1 MKRNTLNNRP
11 IIIIT
16 FFTIIYLLGLLTL
29 KYNFN
34 KLPLTEFR
42 VDYIGNIL
50 NMLITFSIIA
60 ACVVF
65 STGKKNID
73 SRKAN
78 LTLAIQVVSLL
89 SLAFVFLVQ
98 KLNLIDSSSYL
109 FNFPAK
115 KVYVGFLFIFSDLL
129 QIFSMIY
136 LWGIILGSENYF
148 ELRTLVRTIVAV
160 VMLLVF
166 SLLYVWNV
174 KVYDESKLVKAKYD
188 YGFIPGAAVYS
199 RGKPS
204 PIFEA
209 RIRKALELYR
219 EGIIKNILLTGGKA
233 PGEISESES
242 AFKYLTNL
250 GVPKKDIVIEN
261 RSSTTTEQIKYLRS
275 EILSVKNSNT
285 VLIISDGF
293 HLSRIIQIAK
303 FFQLKTVGVSSDYSM
318 SLSKTIFYRARE
330 SVALLLFWFFA
341 I

>member
-1 MKRNTLNNRP
+1 MKRNTRNNRP

-16 FFTIIYLLGLLTL
+16 FFAIIYLLALLML
-29 KYNFN
+29 KYNLNNLQFE
-34 KLPLTEFR
+34 EFR

-50 NMLITFSIIA
+50 NMLVTLLIVIA
-60 ACVVF
+60 GIYLSF
-65 STGKKNID
+65 GKKNID
-73 SRKAN
+73 SKRSN
-78 LTLAIQVVSLL
+78 LILAFQIVSLL
-89 SLAFVFLVQ
+89 SLAFVFFIQ
-98 KLNLIDSSSYL
+98 KMNLINNSSYV

-115 KVYVGFLFIFSDLL
+115 KVYVGFLFVFSNLL

-136 LWGIILGSENYF
+136 LWGLIIGNENYF
-148 ELRTLVRTIVAV
+148 ELRTLIRTIAAV
-160 VMLLVF
+160 VILFVF

-174 KVYDESKLVKAKYD
+174 KVYDESKLVLTKYD

-199 RGKPS
+199 KGKPS

-209 RIRKALELYR
+209 RIRKAFELYR
-219 EGIIKNILLTGGKA
+219 EGRIKNILLTGGKA

-242 AFKYLTNL
+242 AFNYLTNL
-250 GVPKKDIVIEN
+250 GVSKKDIVVEA
-261 RSSTTTEQIKYLRS
+261 RSSTTSEQIKYLRN
-275 EILSVKNSNT
+275 EILSLKNNNT

-293 HLSRIIQIAK
+293 HLSRIIQIAN
-303 FFQLKTVGVSSDYSM
+303 FFKIKTIGVSSDYSM

>member
-1 MKRNTLNNRP
+1 MLKYDLNN
-11 IIIIT
+11 
-16 FFTIIYLLGLLTL
+16 
-29 KYNFN
+29 
-34 KLPLTEFR
+34 LPLAEFR

-50 NMLITFSIIA
+50 NILITLLIVIA
-60 ACVVF
+60 CIVL
-65 STGKKNID
+65 STGEKNID

-78 LTLAIQVVSLL
+78 LILAFQIVSLL
-89 SLAFVFLVQ
+89 SLIFVFFIQ
-98 KLNLIDSSSYL
+98 KLNLINNSSYL
-109 FNFPAK
+109 FSFPAK

-136 LWGIILGSENYF
+136 LWGIIIGGENYF
-148 ELRTLVRTIVAV
+148 ELRTLIRTIVAV
-160 VMLLVF
+160 VILLVF
-166 SLLYVWNV
+166 SLLFVWNV
-174 KVYDESKLVKAKYD
+174 KVYDESKLVRTKYD

-242 AFKYLTNL
+242 AFNYLTNL
-250 GVPKKDIVIEN
+250 GIPKKDIVVEN
-261 RSSTTTEQIKYLRS
+261 RSSTTSEQIKYLRD
-275 EILSVKNSNT
+275 EILTLNNNNNT

-303 FFQLKTVGVSSDYSM
+303 FFKIKTIGVSSDYSM
-318 SLSKTIFYRARE
+318 SFSKTLFYRARE

>member
-1 MKRNTLNNRP
+1 M
-11 IIIIT
+11 
-16 FFTIIYLLGLLTL
+16 L
-29 KYNFN
+29 KYNLN
-34 KLPLTEFR
+34 NLPLAEFS

-50 NMLITFSIIA
+50 NMLITLLIVI
-60 ACVVF
+60 ACVVL

-78 LTLAIQVVSLL
+78 LIFAFQIVSLL
-89 SLAFVFLVQ
+89 SLVFVFLVQ
-98 KLNLIDSSSYL
+98 KMNLINSSSYL
-109 FNFPAK
+109 FHLPTK
-115 KVYVGFLFIFSDLL
+115 KVYVWFLFVISDLL

-136 LWGIILGSENYF
+136 LWGTIIGRENYLA
-148 ELRTLVRTIVAV
+148 LRALVRTIVSV
-160 VMLLVF
+160 VILLVF
-166 SLLYVWNV
+166 SLLFVWNV
-174 KVYDESKLVKAKYD
+174 KVYDESKLAKTKYD
-188 YGFIPGAAVYS
+188 YGLIPGAAVYS
-199 RGKPS
+199 RGQPS

-219 EGIIKNILLTGGKA
+219 EGIIKNFLLTGGNA

-242 AFKYLTNL
+242 AFNYLANL

-261 RSSTTTEQIKYLRS
+261 RSSTTSEQIKYLRN
-275 EILSVKNSNT
+275 EILSLKNNNT

-303 FFQLKTVGVSSDYSM
+303 FFKIKTIGVSSDYSM
-318 SLSKTIFYRARE
+318 SFSKTIFYRARE

>member
-1 MKRNTLNNRP
+1 MKRNMRNNRP
-11 IIIIT
+11 LIIIT
-16 FFTIIYLLGLLTL
+16 FVAIIYLLGLLIL
-29 KYNFN
+29 KYDLNN
-34 KLPLTEFR
+34 LALAEFR

-50 NMLITFSIIA
+50 NILIALLIVV
-60 ACVVF
+60 ACIVL

-73 SRKAN
+73 RRRAN
-78 LTLAIQVVSLL
+78 LILVFQIVSLL
-89 SLAFVFLVQ
+89 SLVFVFFVQ
-98 KLNLIDSSSYL
+98 KLNLINNSNYL

-115 KVYVGFLFIFSDLL
+115 KVYVGLSFIFSDLL

-136 LWGIILGSENYF
+136 LYGIIIGDENYF
-148 ELRTLVRTIVAV
+148 ELRALIRTIVAV
-160 VMLLVF
+160 VILLVF

-174 KVYDESKLVKAKYD
+174 KVYDESKLVKTKYD
-188 YGFIPGAAVYS
+188 YGLIPGAAVYS
-199 RGKPS
+199 KGKPS

-242 AFKYLTNL
+242 AFNYLTNL
-250 GVPKKDIVIEN
+250 GIPKKDIAVEN
-261 RSSTTTEQIKYLRS
+261 RSSTTSEQIKYLRD
-275 EILSVKNSNT
+275 EILTLKNNNT

-303 FFQLKTVGVSSDYSM
+303 FFKIKTIGVSSDYTM
-318 SLSKTIFYRARE
+318 SFSKTLFYRARE